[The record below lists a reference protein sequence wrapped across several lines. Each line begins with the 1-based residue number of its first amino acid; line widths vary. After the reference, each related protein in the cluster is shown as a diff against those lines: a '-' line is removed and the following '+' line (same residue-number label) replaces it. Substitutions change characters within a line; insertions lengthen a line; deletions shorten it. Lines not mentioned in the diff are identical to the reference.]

1 MATAIASSA
10 LRADLAEYLAQET
23 YLRLL
28 RQVEPVQ
35 ILKPKAFL
43 LQVARNLFLTGNR
56 QILRRAELDIFNLG
70 TQPGAEAAGQVE
82 TLVLKNIVLG
92 MPQKASG
99 RLRAQ
104 PL

>member
-1 MATAIASSA
+1 MA
-10 LRADLAEYLAQET
+10 RGCCDLFVGFKGPISPKDLAQET

-56 QILRRAELDIFNLG
+56 QIQRQAKPDICNLG
-70 TQPGAEAAGQVE
+70 
-82 TLVLKNIVLG
+82 
-92 MPQKASG
+92 
-99 RLRAQ
+99 
-104 PL
+104 